1 MLRLSSSDWQMMLSL
16 VEESGRYSVMRSG
29 TIEERIRKQFDTLEV
44 MMKVGTECVL
54 AAINEVKTV
63 RSR

>member
-1 MLRLSSSDWQMMLSL
+1 MMLSL